1 MVAGAIEWYRARANA
16 FAGAGSDPP
25 FSKKRPCGG
34 RSRRRGVNALPKFL
48 DSRGKRDSAAVAV
61 LPRQPSGSGVAA
73 ALEGQFR
80 CQPRARQPAVSR
92 AVRARETRCE
102 CLGRSASHE
111 MTPPARPGPGA
122 ASLWCCTWRPSCPL
136 YRVPQGRFK
145 PGHAPSKPVGREGS
159 TRRAP
164 PGVSR
169 FPVTVATAEIE
180 NLSHGSKF
188 APANFRDH

>member
-1 MVAGAIEWYRARANA
+1 M
-16 FAGAGSDPP
+16 
-25 FSKKRPCGG
+25 
-34 RSRRRGVNALPKFL
+34 
-48 DSRGKRDSAAVAV
+48 AV

-102 CLGRSASHE
+102 CLGRPASHE

-164 PGVSR
+164 PGASR

-188 APANFRDH
+188 APANFGFLKIGNADSSAFENAIKTAQKRPKTSEILAPGSVFPWS